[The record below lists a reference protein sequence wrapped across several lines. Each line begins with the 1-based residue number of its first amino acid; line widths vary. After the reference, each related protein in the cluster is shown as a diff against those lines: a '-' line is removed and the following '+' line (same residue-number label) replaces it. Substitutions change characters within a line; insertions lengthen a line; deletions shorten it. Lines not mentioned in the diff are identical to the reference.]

1 MTAVLLIY
9 RREATT
15 TADIASALRKT
26 EPSAKALLRSLST
39 GSSKDRTGYEFVTK
53 ARDYDSTTKRS
64 RNKYY
69 LTPNGKEFAR
79 LIAPFFEG

>member
-9 RREATT
+9 SREATT

-39 GSSKDRTGYEFVTK
+39 GSTADRTGYEFVTK
-53 ARDYDSTTKRS
+53 TPDYDPTTKRS
-64 RNKYY
+64 RNKYH
-69 LTPNGKEFAR
+69 LTPNGKKFAR
-79 LIAPFFEG
+79 LIEPFFEG